1 MATVKSSRPKG
12 DTLTKSE
19 SSLTAEEYKFILGL
33 IAEANFPGKE
43 VLVVADI
50 VNKIKSHVESIERG
64 TGHPPPSIGQHN
76 HQG

>member
-1 MATVKSSRPKG
+1 MATVKSTRPRSTG
-12 DTLTKSE
+12 LGNSPE
-19 SSLTAEEYKFILGL
+19 AITADEYKFILGL
-33 IAEANFPGKE
+33 IAESNFPGKE

-64 TGHPPPSIGQHN
+64 TGYPSSSFGQHN

>member
-12 DTLTKSE
+12 DTLAKAE
-19 SSLTAEEYKFILGL
+19 NSLTAEEYKFILGL

-64 TGHPPPSIGQHN
+64 TGHPSSSFGQHN
-76 HQG
+76 RKG